1 MSAALLTLD
10 EVLEATGGIH
20 LLGTGEFCF
29 TDVVTDS
36 RNVKKNSFFVPLI
49 GEKQD
54 GHSYIP
60 KAVESGASDVFMALA
75 NFEKD
80 GDFFADISRKNPSVC
95 FIGVENT
102 LHALQAMAA
111 RYVEKFPSLIRIGV
125 TGSSGKTTAKE
136 ITLSIL
142 SQKFN
147 VIANKGNLNSETGLP
162 LSVFNIRPE
171 HQVGLFEM
179 GMNRKDEMKELAAVL
194 KPRFAIVTNIGTAHI
209 GMLGSRQGI
218 AEEKSHIFDYFS
230 SFGTAVIPKDDDFA
244 AFLADKVDG
253 NVVYYG
259 EGLPENVRFVKDKG
273 LSGTDFTIDGKA
285 VTLSLP
291 GSYNYKNALAAI
303 TLAQVLG
310 LTTDEIIAGI
320 QALKPMFGRSEVIA
334 DGKSGITIVQDCY
347 NANPDSMEKAIDLL
361 SSAKSGAHYLVLADM
376 LELGTDSL
384 EEHKKIIR
392 HALDSS
398 AAVVLL
404 GKEMSAAL
412 AALGS
417 AAVALALPDSC
428 DESIH
433 KVASYLKGIMK
444 KGDAVLIKGSR
455 GMALERLTA
464 ELLGHE

>member
-1 MSAALLTLD
+1 M
-10 EVLEATGGIH
+10 
-20 LLGTGEFCF
+20 
-29 TDVVTDS
+29 
-36 RNVKKNSFFVPLI
+36 
-49 GEKQD
+49 
-54 GHSYIP
+54 
-60 KAVESGASDVFMALA
+60 
-75 NFEKD
+75 
-80 GDFFADISRKNPSVC
+80 
-95 FIGVENT
+95 
-102 LHALQAMAA
+102 
-111 RYVEKFPSLIRIGV
+111 
-125 TGSSGKTTAKE
+125 
-136 ITLSIL
+136 
-142 SQKFN
+142 
-147 VIANKGNLNSETGLP
+147 
-162 LSVFNIRPE
+162 
-171 HQVGLFEM
+171 
-179 GMNRKDEMKELAAVL
+179 
-194 KPRFAIVTNIGTAHI
+194 
-209 GMLGSRQGI
+209 
-218 AEEKSHIFDYFS
+218 
-230 SFGTAVIPKDDDFA
+230 
-244 AFLADKVDG
+244 
-253 NVVYYG
+253 
-259 EGLPENVRFVKDKG
+259 
-273 LSGTDFTIDGKA
+273 
-285 VTLSLP
+285 
-291 GSYNYKNALAAI
+291 
-303 TLAQVLG
+303 LG